1 MTLGQ
6 VLEILIPVRD
16 DLIEMGAYLHYLD
29 KKKIPQGDMDFIAN
43 RIHLIRQ
50 RLLIREV
57 AVEKSIQKII
67 EEANGKPE

>member
-1 MTLGQ
+1 MTPGQ
-6 VLEILIPVRD
+6 VLEILIPVVD
-16 DLIEMGAYLHYLD
+16 DLIFAGGSLRFLI